1 MKCEMCGQK
10 LDSFTTLKI
19 HYHQQ
24 HQIQG
29 FIKCCGRKFSSRYRL
44 LEHLSYHVGASMI
57 RCEICNKNFSSR
69 SYLQV
74 HNSRM
79 HGRAEDRPFKCTQC
93 HQSYAMECHLKA
105 HMVSHVRVSCS
116 ICGKELSS
124 SLSLRTHMINMH
136 GKRENHI
143 CDSCG
148 KEFRTRQA
156 FDRHV
161 NLHMGVD
168 VTEQVQCAMCSKWLN
183 SKRALKVHI
192 KHVHTEAGQ
201 TFKCDLCTHECPNS
215 RALANHKQRVHVEER
230 FECEITTI
238 ESFPSTVCS
247 DCEDKVEQFYIYYE
261 QVKHNQDC
269 LLAAH
274 KQECVEEVK
283 VSPLP
288 DMDYSDFDL
297 PFEEPIEKADCNVTE
312 NVVVLD
318 GNDECTANFENDR
331 LSSTLG
337 SCEENVERKKFN
349 PTDETNRRL
358 QEFYDMTCEICAQ
371 KLDSFT
377 TLKIHYHQQH
387 QIQGFIKCCG
397 RKFSS
402 RYRLLEHLSYHVGA
416 SMIRC
421 EICNKNFSSRSYLQ
435 VHNSRMH
442 GRAEDR
448 PFKCTQCHQTY
459 ALECHLKAHMVSH
472 VRVKCTI
479 CGKEL
484 SSSLTLRTH
493 MANLHGTRENHICES
508 CGKEFRTRQAFDR
521 HVKLHMGINVVEQEQ
536 CPRCSKWLNSK
547 RALKE
552 HIKHVH
558 TEAGQTFKCEQC
570 AHQFPNSRAL
580 SDHKL
585 RVHVEERFECE
596 VCGRRFKRKIYLKE
610 HTAMHTGKP
619 LYSCDICGATF
630 NSKANK
636 YSHRKNKHPVEW
648 EAGRKQQQMYTESG

>member
-1 MKCEMCGQK
+1 MGSTPKAATNANRKRLSESLPNDCRS
-10 LDSFTTLKI
+10 LFSAFSVASLLYLI
-19 HYHQQ
+19 H
-24 HQIQG
+24 IMAG
-29 FIKCCGRKFSSRYRL
+29 SCRL
-44 LEHLSYHVGASMI
+44 CLCAVVT
-57 RCEICNKNFSSR
+57 K
-69 SYLQV
+69 
-74 HNSRM
+74 
-79 HGRAEDRPFKCTQC
+79 
-93 HQSYAMECHLKA
+93 
-105 HMVSHVRVSCS
+105 
-116 ICGKELSS
+116 LSS
-124 SLSLRTHMINMH
+124 STVDDIRF
-136 GKRENHI
+136 RE
-143 CDSCG
+143 
-148 KEFRTRQA
+148 KLETVF
-156 FDRHV
+156 
-161 NLHMGVD
+161 
-168 VTEQVQCAMCSKWLN
+168 
-183 SKRALKVHI
+183 
-192 KHVHTEAGQ
+192 
-201 TFKCDLCTHECPNS
+201 TFP
-215 RALANHKQRVHVEER
+215 
-230 FECEITTI
+230 ITTI

-337 SCEENVERKKFN
+337 SCEEVHTEYDEAEPNQKWLQNAKKVKKNTRTCGTKRKSISKQNVERKKFN